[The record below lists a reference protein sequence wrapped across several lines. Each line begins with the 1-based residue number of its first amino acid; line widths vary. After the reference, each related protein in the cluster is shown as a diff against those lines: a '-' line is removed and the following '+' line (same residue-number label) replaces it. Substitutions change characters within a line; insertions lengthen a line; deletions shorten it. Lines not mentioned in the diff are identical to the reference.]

1 MKKKIFICVLCTALL
16 ACTIAAG
23 TLAASAAETR
33 VITENMDSIQKQLAN
48 EEITLAEYTQST
60 KALNRLLK
68 NKKLDEV
75 KATVTF
81 DKAMS
86 VKEAYRVTQKDEVQM
101 EAMEMR
107 FYQGDEPFTAFVRNI
122 GEEET
127 NAQVA
132 RIAEENN
139 LVFSGVISTN
149 VTLPSEQL
157 SALEAEASVYC
168 VDASADDYLEEKSDA
183 EPEQKEGFRKSLA
196 WELGN

>member
-1 MKKKIFICVLCTALL
+1 M
-16 ACTIAAG
+16 
-23 TLAASAAETR
+23 
-33 VITENMDSIQKQLAN
+33 
-48 EEITLAEYTQST
+48 
-60 KALNRLLK
+60 LK

-101 EAMEMR
+101 EAMEMC

-139 LVFSGVISTN
+139 LVFSGVIATN

-168 VDASADDYLEEKSDA
+168 VDASADDYLEEKSDT
-183 EPEQKEGFRKSLA
+183 EPEQKEGFRKSIA